1 MMGLPSEVLA
11 HAIRSTPYPEK
22 AAELIQKYESIRDRV
37 AARNAKA
44 EAIVREAEKK
54 AKTLLAEPLCAHEV
68 TKTHGDP
75 SGNGDNSEECLI
87 CGEWASERS
96 GRFT

>member
-1 MMGLPSEVLA
+1 MGLALEVLT
-11 HAIRSTPYPEK
+11 HAIKSTPRPEE
-22 AAELIQKYESIRDRV
+22 AAELIRKWETIRERV

-44 EAIVREAEKK
+44 ESIVREAEKK